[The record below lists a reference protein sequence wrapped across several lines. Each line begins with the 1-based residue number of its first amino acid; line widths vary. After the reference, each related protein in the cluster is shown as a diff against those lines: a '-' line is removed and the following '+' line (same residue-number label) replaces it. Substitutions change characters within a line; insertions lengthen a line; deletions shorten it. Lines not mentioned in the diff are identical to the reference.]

1 MNTNPN
7 FSSRA
12 LGEFDFGF
20 IPDDA
25 AAEKTIAAAE
35 QTPVEEIQ
43 PKMTERPYMTEQ
55 PSEVQTP
62 EVGTEGYQAYVER
75 RQIAEY
81 EAALTQH
88 LTHYTRGVC
97 YLRSEVIHPQATQL
111 SQTDFMEAA

>member
-43 PKMTERPYMTEQ
+43 SEMTERPYMTDQ
-55 PSEVQTP
+55 PSEAQTP
-62 EVGTEGYQAYVER
+62 ELGTEGYQAYVER
-75 RQIAEY
+75 RQTAEY
-81 EAALTQH
+81 ETALTQH

-97 YLRSEVIHPQATQL
+97 YLRSEVIHPNTTPAMQTQ
-111 SQTDFMEAA
+111 FERAA

>member
-7 FSSRA
+7 FSSRT

-25 AAEKTIAAAE
+25 AAEKTIDAAE
-35 QTPVEEIQ
+35 QTPMEEIQ
-43 PKMTERPYMTEQ
+43 PEMTERPYMTEQ
-55 PSEVQTP
+55 PSETRTP
-62 EVGTEGYQAYVER
+62 EVGTEGYKAYAER

-97 YLRSEVIHPQATQL
+97 YLRSEVIHPQATPL
-111 SQTDFMEAA
+111 SQPDFAEAA